1 MTLPRV
7 LVGLLVA
14 AMSAACASSASTGA
28 AAAPSAP
35 SSSGSFLW
43 QDLVTTDV
51 KAARAFYGALLGW
64 EFEEAS
70 RAGRPYLLA
79 RTEAG
84 PVGGLVD
91 ISGMKDAS
99 SHWVSYVRVAGI
111 DRAIQQ
117 VEAGGGKVIVPPRT
131 VGVGR
136 AGVIADPQ
144 GAPLGLLE
152 PSEAPPGDPVKPVTA
167 HFFWREYLA
176 QDAPKALDFYKDLLG
191 YESARTDSMAGLEY
205 FVLRH
210 GSPRAGLFQIPSTAT
225 NVRPNWL
232 PYVLV
237 DDPSALAAKATGL
250 GGRVLLQPSADRR
263 KGTLAIVADPTGG
276 VVALQK
282 FPI

>member
-7 LVGLLVA
+7 FVGLLVA
-14 AMSAACASSASTGA
+14 AVSAACASSGSTAAPPAAS
-28 AAAPSAP
+28 APSA
-35 SSSGSFLW
+35 SGTFLW

-51 KAARAFYGALLGW
+51 KAARAFYSALLGW

-70 RAGRPYLLA
+70 RGGRPYLLA
-79 RTEAG
+79 RTDAG

-117 VEAGGGKVIVPPRT
+117 VEAAGGKVIVPPRT

-136 AGVIADPQ
+136 AGVVADPQ

-152 PSEAPPGDPVKPVTA
+152 PSEAPPGDPAKPVTA

-176 QDAPKALDFYKDLLG
+176 QDAPKALDFYKGLLG
-191 YESARTDSMAGLEY
+191 YESARTDSMVGLEY

-210 GSPRAGLFQIPSTAT
+210 GSPRAGLFQIPSTAA

>member
-7 LVGLLVA
+7 FVGLLVA
-14 AMSAACASSASTGA
+14 AMSAACASSGSTAAPPA
-28 AAAPSAP
+28 AAAPSA
-35 SSSGSFLW
+35 SGTFLW

-51 KAARAFYGALLGW
+51 KAARAFYTALLGW
-64 EFEEAS
+64 EFEATRGG
-70 RAGRPYLLA
+70 RAYLLA
-79 RTEAG
+79 RTDAG

-117 VEAGGGKVIVPPRT
+117 VEAAGGKVIVPPRT

-152 PSEAPPGDPVKPVTA
+152 PSDAPPGDPVKPVTA

-176 QDAPKALDFYKDLLG
+176 QDAPKALDFYKSLLS
-191 YESARTDSMAGLEY
+191 YESKRTDSMVGLEY

-210 GSPRAGLFQIPSTAT
+210 GSPRAGLFQIPSTAA